1 MPKYFVF
8 IRSKIFGNKTYYYVV
23 KSFKDGKKPKQKVVK
38 YLGKVEDI
46 MKKIGIAETVIES
59 DKRLLIKYSKNN

>member
-8 IRSKIFGNKTYYYVV
+8 IRSKIFGNKTDYYVV